1 MRAYLYLLC
10 PSLLEAWRL
19 ACVVKLGNS
28 TADLHGFHSIYR
40 TWGSHCEWLVA
51 VIPSGARATFWTT
64 VGQGS
69 FQVIQLVDPP
79 SDARD
84 LLQLTRLTI
93 DTISGGLADL
103 VCALARPWMFLVP
116 QNLIAFLS
124 DQQTASGELG
134 HWSIPCGKTLFCQT
148 GLPQVSQVSMRA
160 WPLFPAMCGRRLEEA
175 CGQNLSQPVALHASS
190 TRQLSELHAFFYHAW
205 PLKANCQ
212 LRLASSARPPLPRVA
227 VLIGSLLRGLHK
239 SGQMLRRLFKD
250 RRIRYHIFMYSSPP
264 LAWGNNLGCARLLD
278 DLVHQ
283 LPRHQ
288 ITWRYATRSENL
300 QEEAFAKRVNSR
312 WGSCAGALKPLMKQL
327 D

>member
-160 WPLFPAMCGRRLEEA
+160 WPLFPAMCGRRLEERKIGT
-175 CGQNLSQPVALHASS
+175 CGWHLAVKFLYAAHSLSKHCFIIDRNMFFVWPVDLPLHA
-190 TRQLSELHAFFYHAW
+190 
-205 PLKANCQ
+205 K
-212 LRLASSARPPLPRVA
+212 
-227 VLIGSLLRGLHK
+227 
-239 SGQMLRRLFKD
+239 
-250 RRIRYHIFMYSSPP
+250 
-264 LAWGNNLGCARLLD
+264 
-278 DLVHQ
+278 LV
-283 LPRHQ
+283 
-288 ITWRYATRSENL
+288 
-300 QEEAFAKRVNSR
+300 V
-312 WGSCAGALKPLMKQL
+312 
-327 D
+327 